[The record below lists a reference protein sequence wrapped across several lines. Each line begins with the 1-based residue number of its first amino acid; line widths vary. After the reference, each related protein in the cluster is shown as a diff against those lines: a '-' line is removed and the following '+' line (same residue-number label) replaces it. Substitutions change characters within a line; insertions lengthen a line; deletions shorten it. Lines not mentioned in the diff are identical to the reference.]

1 MCEAR
6 CLAGFRLIRVLST
19 NVLNFHFSHTIER
32 YNDPEGSFDSRKKNK
47 LGSMY
52 GNYVVIAESN
62 RGEQM
67 QALKKKQGKSVL
79 REPSRLQKGF
89 ILICF

>member
-32 YNDPEGSFDSRKKNK
+32 CYDPEGSFDSRKKNK

-62 RGEQM
+62 RAEQF
-67 QALKKKQGKSVL
+67 QALKKQGKSVL
-79 REPSRLQKGF
+79 RELSRLQKGF

>member
-1 MCEAR
+1 
-6 CLAGFRLIRVLST
+6 
-19 NVLNFHFSHTIER
+19 
-32 YNDPEGSFDSRKKNK
+32 
-47 LGSMY
+47 MY

-67 QALKKKQGKSVL
+67 QAFKKKQGKSVL

-89 ILICF
+89 ILICFWTDHSDNKIKIQKFRASRRKNDKDIQRKQEG